1 VGQQRF
7 EPARLGATVGVDEGH
22 ERGRHGGQAGVAR
35 RRGTAVDGASN
46 HHGPRC
52 SHWRLRAIVDHH
64 DGTDRSEGVE
74 HVAHVA
80 VAHGDHD
87 RHVGDGE
94 RAALGTR
101 MDGTGVEQAFGE
113 PL

>member
-1 VGQQRF
+1 MVTRY
-7 EPARLGATVGVDEGH
+7 ALDDS
-22 ERGRHGGQAGVAR
+22 AR
-35 RRGTAVDGASN
+35 RVD
-46 HHGPRC
+46 
-52 SHWRLRAIVDHH
+52 